1 MFNYKMA
8 TNIIKEAPVIIAALK
23 RDLESG
29 AGVVSQRTLDLI
41 NDEIYRQERLVK
53 EAELSLKFQ
62 DYQ

>member
-8 TNIIKEAPVIIAALK
+8 TSIIKEAPGIIASLK
-23 RDLESG
+23 SDLESG

-41 NDEIYRQERLVK
+41 NDEIYRQERQVK

>member
-8 TNIIKEAPVIIAALK
+8 TSIIKEAPGIIADLK
-23 RDLESG
+23 SDLESG
-29 AGVVSQRTLDLI
+29 TGVVSQRTLDLI
-41 NDEIYRQERLVK
+41 NDEIYRQECQVK